1 MENNNEKVR
10 SKSKITVVVLTV
22 LLLLGAIAC
31 VSVLLKPKENEVVKG
46 PEEITVNG
54 TEGTASDETTLR
66 ELLLKESEL
75 VIRVTEDILVDK
87 PISVKGTKKLIG
99 TGSISMELYVAPYQN
114 LLVVE
119 PGANLT
125 LDGVT
130 VDGNGSATCVKV
142 EKGAKLTCQSGEL
155 TYGSPTIVETYGDV
169 SIKGG
174 SITNA
179 IGTGLYIHNGANVHM
194 VDGTIRGCAD
204 TGIEVADSGYL
215 SISENATLQD
225 NMGQFIYNRG
235 TCDITGGVL
244 RHAQDDMIYT
254 SGIVNVKYQGEAGK
268 RLEWQDI
275 KGCAV
280 VVGNGGE
287 FNADGLNIRD
297 IAKCA
302 LTTSAGKSVVNVK
315 NSLFENATW
324 DTIYVRTEVNLT
336 NVEIKGSGKSGIML
350 IETGKANLDS
360 VTISN
365 TVKDGIQ
372 NAGGVVTGKN
382 IVVNAAGRIGVN
394 TYKANEVAGSSTLTN
409 VTVNGTE
416 KSNGLHV
423 ETSLL
428 TASNVKIK
436 NVGGEGARAQ
446 KAGTLNL
453 TDVEIQDSKSHNIA
467 SYDAGSKVI
476 LKNVKTVG
484 GTRGVAGFGGNVEA
498 TNVTIE
504 GTKEF
509 GVTGSKASVVNI
521 TGLTVRNSGRTG
533 VNANAATIN
542 VNNATIENPKATAG
556 VNADNGGKITLKNAD
571 VKFTAESTVKVDGVK
586 AIGAGTVILEK
597 VNITNAPWNG
607 IYIQGAEAKLTATNV
622 VVDKVGSDGVR
633 ADQGGK
639 LQLTH
644 VDIKNSADRSLFV
657 QHANSKAT
665 VDTVKITGGKRGVQI
680 WSGGTVEGK
689 AVTVTSPETYG
700 ITCGD
705 AGSGFNITGL
715 TITGAGTTA
724 MNVYGSASATATD
737 GTISNPGSHGAYVSE
752 GGALNLNRVSIQNPK
767 ECNLFVRDENSKAQ
781 VLAVTMKGGA
791 RGVQIWSK
799 GTVAGSDVTITS
811 PETYGITCGDEGS
824 GFDIAGLTI
833 TDAGTTAMNVYGSAA
848 GTITKGTITKPGANA
863 GFVGSEGQLTLNH
876 VTVSETGQTAFVN
889 NNGTLNVKG
898 GSLAQAGEHGVHTY
912 KGGQTSLA
920 DWEVQNSANHNIR
933 VDDANSKYVL
943 SNVKATGGKR
953 GIQIYSGGTVEGSD
967 VTVISPETYGITCG
981 DEGSGFNITGL
992 TVTSCGTI
1000 AMNVYDSASGSVTN
1014 GTITNPG
1021 TRGGYVGNKGQLT
1034 LNHVAISE
1042 SVQTALMNSN
1052 GTLNVTGG
1060 SVVGAGEDGVQ
1071 TSGGGQTTLTD
1082 WEVQDSKNC
1091 NIRVDNANSK
1101 YVLKNVKATGGKR
1114 GIQIWSGGT
1123 VEGNTVTVTSP
1134 TEYGITCG
1142 DKGSGFNIAGL
1153 TVADCGNTALNVYSS
1168 AVATV
1173 TNGTITN
1180 PSRHGANVNGGA
1192 SLNLSDVEVTFAEGR
1207 TGEINGVHVVSPAT
1221 VTLEKVNIA
1230 NAVQHGIYVEG
1241 ASANVSATDTTVVK
1255 AGVDGVLVS
1264 KGGQISLTRTNI
1276 QNSKERSL
1284 FVQNANSK
1292 AKVDTVTLEGGKRGV
1307 QIYSGGAVEGNGVTV
1322 TSPTQYGITC
1332 GDNGSGFNITG
1343 LTVTNC
1349 GTTAL
1354 NVYDSA
1360 VATVTSG
1367 TITNPGNNGAYV
1379 GNKAS
1384 LTLNDVGVTFA
1395 ASKTGNYDGVYAKAS
1410 TANLQNVTV
1419 TGAPRHGVQ
1428 LDGAGTKAT
1437 LTGTLH
1443 IVSPKKRGLVN
1454 LGGTVDGSDGIVRVE
1469 TPAEFGVATNVSGAT
1484 GGKTT
1489 IKELYV
1495 TGAKGFSSMTVNGAG
1510 TVVTINGGKIS
1521 GSVGHGVNASAGT
1534 LNLNNIEIT
1543 GSGSGKVDVLAQN
1556 GSTINLKGVTYSS
1569 EKKEGTGTI
1578 NK

>member
-10 SKSKITVVVLTV
+10 SKSKITVVVLMV
-22 LLLLGAIAC
+22 LLLLCAIAC
-31 VSVLLKPKENEVVKG
+31 VCVMLKPKKNEVVKG
-46 PEEITVNG
+46 PEEIIENK
-54 TEGTASDETTLR
+54 TEGTASDEDTLR
-66 ELLLKESEL
+66 KLLEAESEL
-75 VIRVTEDILVDK
+75 VVSVTENISVDK
-87 PISVKGTKKLIG
+87 PISIKGTKKLIG

-428 TASNVKIK
+428 TASNVKIR

-607 IYIQGAEAKLTATNV
+607 IYIQGAEANLTATNV

-633 ADQGGK
+633 ADKGGK

-781 VLAVTMKGGA
+781 VLAVTMKGGT

-824 GFDIAGLTI
+824 GFDIAGLNI

-848 GTITKGTITKPGANA
+848 AAVTKGTITKPGANA

-876 VTVSETGQTAFVN
+876 VTVSETGQTAF
-889 NNGTLNVKG
+889 
-898 GSLAQAGEHGVHTY
+898 
-912 KGGQTSLA
+912 
-920 DWEVQNSANHNIR
+920 
-933 VDDANSKYVL
+933 
-943 SNVKATGGKR
+943 
-953 GIQIYSGGTVEGSD
+953 
-967 VTVISPETYGITCG
+967 
-981 DEGSGFNITGL
+981 
-992 TVTSCGTI
+992 
-1000 AMNVYDSASGSVTN
+1000 TN
-1014 GTITNPG
+1014 D
-1021 TRGGYVGNKGQLT
+1021 
-1034 LNHVAISE
+1034 
-1042 SVQTALMNSN
+1042 N

-1060 SVVGAGEDGVQ
+1060 SVVKAGDQGVH
-1071 TSGGGQTTLTD
+1071 TYKGGQTNLTD
-1082 WEVQDSKNC
+1082 WEVQDSNGC

-1101 YVLKNVKATGGKR
+1101 YVLKNVKAAGGKR

-1142 DKGSGFNIAGL
+1142 DNGSGFNITGL
-1153 TVADCGNTALNVYSS
+1153 TVAGCGNTALNVYSS
-1168 AVATV
+1168 AVAAV

-1180 PSRHGANVNGGA
+1180 PGKHGANVNGGA
-1192 SLNLSDVEVTFAEGR
+1192 SLNLNDVEVTFAEGR

-1221 VTLEKVNIA
+1221 VTLEKVDIA
-1230 NAVQHGIYVEG
+1230 NAVGHGIYVEG

-1264 KGGQISLTRTNI
+1264 KGGQISLIRTNI
-1276 QNSKERSL
+1276 QNPKERSL

-1307 QIYSGGAVEGNGVTV
+1307 QIYSGGAVEGNGVTI

-1343 LTVTNC
+1343 FTVINC
-1349 GTTAL
+1349 GTTAV

-1360 VATVTSG
+1360 VATVTNG

-1395 ASKTGNYDGVYAKAS
+1395 ASKTGNYDGVYAKSATTS
-1410 TANLQNVTV
+1410 LQNVTV

-1428 LDGAGTKAT
+1428 VDGAGTKAT

-1469 TPAEFGVATNVSGAT
+1469 TPAEFGVATNVSGTT

-1556 GSTINLKGVTYSS
+1556 GSTINLKGVTYST
-1569 EKKEGTGTI
+1569 EKKEGTGKI